1 MKKYL
6 ATLSTTAGSGI
17 PSKFLRLGLQLMC
30 CIMLI
35 PQAQSE
41 TIPEYKNLHQ
51 RQRPVIAVL
60 ADNRMT
66 ELSDFVIPYGVLKQA
81 KIAEVKAVAPQ
92 QGWIQ
97 FFPALQAYAELSL
110 ADFER
115 EYQAGADYVIV
126 PALHYDADPLI
137 LNWLRKQAAQGATI
151 VAICDGAWVVA
162 NAGLLQGKR
171 ATSFWYA
178 QPKLQRRFPDTHWQA
193 NRRYLA
199 DQNIVTT
206 SGVSAALPAAIA
218 LVAAIAGTE
227 LATQLASSY
236 AETDWSSWHRSDQ
249 FEFRWQDYWQI
260 AKNYLSFWRHQQRLL
275 KLSPGMDEV
284 ALALQA
290 DAYSRTY
297 RDKVISYHATLSRV
311 SSRNGLAFLVEQNSQ
326 RPNQKQLPEL
336 HHLPAI
342 AVLQQT
348 MHDIQIEQ
356 GEANCR
362 LVQLLLEYPKPCTS
376 VSR

>member
-6 ATLSTTAGSGI
+6 ATLYTTAGTGI
-17 PSKFLRLGLQLMC
+17 LTKFYRLGLQLIC
-30 CIMLI
+30 WFMLI

-66 ELSDFVIPYGVLKQA
+66 ELSDFVVPYGVLKQA
-81 KIAEVKAVAPQ
+81 KVAEVKAVAPHR
-92 QGWIQ
+92 GLIQ

-110 ADFER
+110 AEFDR
-115 EYQAGADYVIV
+115 EYLAGADYVIV
-126 PALHYDADPLI
+126 PALHYDEDPQI

-151 VAICDGAWVVA
+151 VAICDGAWVLA
-162 NAGLLQGKR
+162 HAGILQGKR

-178 QPKLQRRFPDTHWQA
+178 QSKLQRRFPDTHWQT
-193 NRRYLA
+193 NRRYVA
-199 DQNIVTT
+199 DQNVITT

-227 LATQLASSY
+227 LANQLANFY
-236 AETDWSSWHRSDQ
+236 AETDWSFGHRSEQ
-249 FEFRWQDYWQI
+249 FAFRWQDYWQI

-275 KLSPGMDEV
+275 NLNPGMDEV
-284 ALALQA
+284 ALAFQA

-297 RDKVISYHATLSRV
+297 RDKVISYNATLSRV
-311 SSRNGLAFLVEQNSQ
+311 SSRNGLAFLVEQNTQ
-326 RPNQKQLPEL
+326 RQNQTRLPEL
-336 HHLPAI
+336 QDLPASK
-342 AVLQQT
+342 VLQQT
-348 MHDIQIEQ
+348 MRDIQEEQ
-356 GEANCR
+356 GEASCR
-362 LVQLLLEYPKPCTS
+362 LVQLLLEYPKPCS
-376 VSR
+376 DIRR